1 MSINSFDNLQCPQ
14 LEALLC
20 YDDYTIDLFRLG
32 SHIFLG
38 LHHEGE
44 LIARA
49 TGESIA
55 TALKR
60 ANSYLG
66 SKFSMP
72 KLYTESNS
80 KLDSVILNGG
90 ATISISAY
98 VTYTRFTCTLSSSD
112 EHVLAIGN
120 GSSLAETLN
129 NLEDMSNIYGL

>member
-1 MSINSFDNLQCPQ
+1 MSINSFSNLKCSQ

-60 ANSYLG
+60 ANSYIG

-72 KLYTESNS
+72 KLYTESIS
-80 KLDSVILNGG
+80 KLDSVILNSG
-90 ATISISAY
+90 ATISISSY
-98 VTYTRFTCTLSSSD
+98 VTYNRFTCTLTSSD
-112 EHVLAIGN
+112 VYLHDIRN
-120 GSSLAETLN
+120 GKSFAEALN
-129 NLEDMSNIYGL
+129 NLEDIANIYGL